1 MTKVNQRWG
10 GYFWQ
15 KEHVQSCSEHAQR
28 PYGEKKYSIQKELKE
43 GECGRL
49 RGMRKNGEWGES
61 READRNQTRQRLVDH
76 AKGFCFCSFFRNNR
90 NPFEDINQGGCKD

>member
-49 RGMRKNGEWGES
+49 RGMRKNGEWGMGSLE
-61 READRNQTRQRLVDH
+61 RQTGTRPGRGL
-76 AKGFCFCSFFRNNR
+76 
-90 NPFEDINQGGCKD
+90 

>member
-1 MTKVNQRWG
+1 MWQTQRHEEEWG
-10 GYFWQ
+10 VG
-15 KEHVQSCSEHAQR
+15 
-28 PYGEKKYSIQKELKE
+28 
-43 GECGRL
+43 
-49 RGMRKNGEWGES
+49 NGES